1 MHWIRFFDKDIMNQ
15 AEEST
20 ERYKNGKP
28 LGLLDGVFVSV
39 KEELNIKGLENKMGS
54 CFIDDGKPAEYD
66 STVVARLREA
76 GAIVIGSS
84 IMNELGWE
92 YVFHFVINKYNDLFL
107 LY

>member
-1 MHWIRFFDKDIMNQ
+1 MHWIRFFDKNIIKQ

-54 CFIDDGKPAEYD
+54 CFINDGKPSEYD

-92 YVFHFVINKYNDLFL
+92 YVLYIVINKYNNLFL